1 MKVVFLE
8 AAQKE
13 LEEAVA
19 YYDAR
24 RQDLGDEFA
33 TEVERA
39 ASRLVARPTS
49 WALLSP
55 RARGC
60 RTRRFPYQLVY
71 QIREQEIL
79 IVAVMHQ
86 RRRPGYW
93 EDRISKEIGLS
104 PEQAG

>member
-1 MKVVFLE
+1 MKAAFLE

-24 RQDLGDEFA
+24 RQGLGDEFA

-39 ASRLVARPTS
+39 VSRLVARPTA
-49 WALLSP
+49 WAPLSP
-55 RARGC
+55 RTRGC
-60 RTRRFPYQLVY
+60 RTRRFPYRLVY
-71 QIREQEIL
+71 QIREREIL

-86 RRRPGYW
+86 RRKPGYW
-93 EDRISKEIGLS
+93 EDRISKDVK
-104 PEQAG
+104 